1 MNEKEKYVEIY
12 SGNIGKDY
20 ENIHGE
26 GYGRGF
32 WGENAVSF
40 IFDEKPKSVCDVGCG
55 YGRFCNAISEF
66 VDEVYGADIASVATG
81 NVIDNKKIKYIDCEA
96 KKIPLEDKSVDWV
109 TSFDCLEHCLPE
121 DIDIILDELN
131 RVTKKGFVLSI
142 SYVDDSHKHERNT
155 LILHMTV
162 EKEEWWLDKIS
173 KYGEIHRGD
182 FIGTSDVRYIIL
194 RKK

>member
-1 MNEKEKYVEIY
+1 MNEKEKYLEMY
-12 SGNIGKDY
+12 FGGMGDHYQS
-20 ENIHGE
+20 IHGE

-32 WGENAVSF
+32 WGENAIPF
-40 IFDEKPKSVCDVGCG
+40 IRNEKPKSVCDVGCG

-66 VDEVYGADIASVATG
+66 VDDVYGVDIASVETG
-81 NVIDNKKIKYIDCEA
+81 NVIENEKIKYISSEA
-96 KKIPLEDKSVDWV
+96 KKIPLDDNSVDWV

-121 DIDIILDELN
+121 DIDTILEEFN
-131 RVTKKGFVLSI
+131 RIAKKGFVFSI
-142 SYVDDSHKHERNT
+142 SYVDDSHKTGPNT